1 PVGALRWRG
10 PQPQENWQDQ
20 LPALTTTQPCIQ
32 PWTFLSA
39 VPGNAGD
46 VVGEEDCLYLNIW
59 APRLLSATKDGAERR
74 LPVMLWIHGG
84 GNIVGSSR
92 FYTGQNIAANQQ
104 VIYVS
109 LNYRLGALG
118 WFTHNALRSTATS
131 LEDASGNYGLLD
143 IIAALQWIQTNIAVF
158 GGDPANVTVFGES
171 AGGRNVFGLLASP
184 LAKGLFHKAISQSG
198 STRTETV
205 ASAENFA
212 DAPQPG
218 WPNSSNEL
226 LAQLLINKDAASDR
240 SEAKADLS
248 TMTDETIAAI
258 LYQQTPDMLINAHMQ
273 LMKDPEMPQ
282 TPQLLRDGHVLPSQP
297 MAELFSR
304 TDGYNAVPMITGANR
319 DEDKSFMASD
329 PEFVDV
335 RLGLL
340 PSILDTERYE
350 RYADYY
356 AERWHLFGVREM
368 ARLMRAANPE
378 IGIYGYRFDWDES
391 PSSWLADLPI
401 LVGAGHGVEI
411 SFMFNDFAG
420 GLRLP
425 FLYGEDSKPGR
436 EALSTAMMNYW
447 GRFAHTGNPGK
458 GLFQQQP
465 EWTAWKDSGA
475 NIMVLDSPADGGW
488 RMEHYNPTPE
498 GLMQRIET
506 DSKITSQKERCKL
519 FVQSF
524 LISYHSSDYWDPAR
538 YAKLAGGGC
547 SNYHPSQFIDAF

>member
-1 PVGALRWRG
+1 
-10 PQPQENWQDQ
+10 
-20 LPALTTTQPCIQ
+20 
-32 PWTFLSA
+32 
-39 VPGNAGD
+39 
-46 VVGEEDCLYLNIW
+46 
-59 APRLLSATKDGAERR
+59 
-74 LPVMLWIHGG
+74 MLWIHGG

-273 LMKDPEMPQ
+273 LMKDPEMP
-282 TPQLLRDGHVLPSQP
+282 PD
-297 MAELFSR
+297 A
-304 TDGYNAVPMITGANR
+304 
-319 DEDKSFMASD
+319 
-329 PEFVDV
+329 
-335 RLGLL
+335 
-340 PSILDTERYE
+340 
-350 RYADYY
+350 
-356 AERWHLFGVREM
+356 
-368 ARLMRAANPE
+368 
-378 IGIYGYRFDWDES
+378 
-391 PSSWLADLPI
+391 
-401 LVGAGHGVEI
+401 
-411 SFMFNDFAG
+411 
-420 GLRLP
+420 
-425 FLYGEDSKPGR
+425 
-436 EALSTAMMNYW
+436 
-447 GRFAHTGNPGK
+447 
-458 GLFQQQP
+458 
-465 EWTAWKDSGA
+465 
-475 NIMVLDSPADGGW
+475 PA
-488 RMEHYNPTPE
+488 
-498 GLMQRIET
+498 I
-506 DSKITSQKERCKL
+506 
-519 FVQSF
+519 
-524 LISYHSSDYWDPAR
+524 A
-538 YAKLAGGGC
+538 
-547 SNYHPSQFIDAF
+547 